1 MNPIAVSLLVI
12 VVAGSGCAKKN
23 NCEGAQYPPQET
35 SEYVLPYAVGTSHKV
50 WQGHCDGFH
59 NDLDHFGTD
68 FLMAIGTPI
77 MAARAGE
84 VTFVEE
90 QYADGDHDFLHSNT
104 VQVTHDDGTF
114 AQYLHLTQNGALV
127 ALGDVVEKGQQIG
140 ISGFTGKTGDFEHLH
155 FVVFEYLNADGR
167 KSLPVN
173 FKNTSSNPKGPL
185 ADETYEALPFQ

>member
-1 MNPIAVSLLVI
+1 MYWLRCLCSSLQKLICYVVCFCKSFSVGI
-12 VVAGSGCAKKN
+12 V
-23 NCEGAQYPPQET
+23 
-35 SEYVLPYAVGTSHKV
+35 
-50 WQGHCDGFH
+50 
-59 NDLDHFGTD
+59 
-68 FLMAIGTPI
+68 
-77 MAARAGE
+77 AARRTGK
-84 VTFVEE
+84 T
-90 QYADGDHDFLHSNT
+90 NT

-114 AQYLHLTQNGALV
+114 AQYLHLTRNGALV
-127 ALGDVVEKGQQIG
+127 VLGDMVEKGQQIG